1 MGLNISYLY
10 GKQSEPN
17 IHGITVIVRVFK
29 RVKSINKGGTKGAA
43 FKIADTVNYF
53 TASLNFL
60 PAEKAGTVFAAI
72 LIVAPV

>member
-1 MGLNISYLY
+1 MLY
-10 GKQSEPN
+10 KGHCTSIKKE
-17 IHGITVIVRVFK
+17 K
-29 RVKSINKGGTKGAA
+29 KSNINKGGTKGAA
-43 FKIADTVNYF
+43 FKFVDTITYF

>member
-1 MGLNISYLY
+1 MHCQYIRIK
-10 GKQSEPN
+10 KQSPDNQPETP
-17 IHGITVIVRVFK
+17 FLK
-29 RVKSINKGGTKGAA
+29 LL
-43 FKIADTVNYF
+43 NYL